1 MRRLPVLASASGGL
15 EQPFGCFFLTFVGV
29 AVGWLGRAGE
39 TRELPLCEVSPGSS
53 SLSPD
58 LFDRAYV
65 DLAVDNGGVA
75 ALFGSVMGDEYPA
88 ELAPNS
94 LVTWSVLYE
103 ALETVDLSS
112 GSVLVDLACGTGGLG
127 LWLARE
133 SGADLIGVDWSP
145 EAVRQATERTSSFA
159 LGGRASFRVG
169 LLTDTGLDDGVAD
182 AVVCFDS
189 FQFAS
194 DPGRC
199 AEEIARVLRRGG
211 RFVMTGWTCFHG
223 NGDEPVDVEAVLGGG
238 GLVLDSYV
246 IREDLRALERAVF
259 EAAAA
264 VGPGESRALDML
276 REEAREV
283 LSDLDEFDRIMV
295 TATKP

>member
-1 MRRLPVLASASGGL
+1 MSEA
-15 EQPFGCFFLTFVGV
+15 
-29 AVGWLGRAGE
+29 
-39 TRELPLCEVSPGSS
+39 SPGSS

-65 DLAVDNGGVA
+65 DLAADDGGVT

-88 ELAPNS
+88 DLAPNS
-94 LVTWSVLYE
+94 LVTWSVLDE
-103 ALETVDLSS
+103 VSETVDLSS
-112 GSVLVDLACGTGGLG
+112 GSVLVDLACGAGGLG

-145 EAVRQATERTSSFA
+145 EAVRQATERSRGY
-159 LGGRASFRVG
+159 LPEGRSTFRVG
-169 LLTDTGLDDGVAD
+169 LLTDTGLDDAVAD

-189 FQFAS
+189 FQFAP

-199 AEEIARVLRRGG
+199 AGEIARVLRRDG

-238 GLVLDSYV
+238 GLVVDAYV
-246 IREDLRALERAVF
+246 IREDLRTLERAVF
-259 EAAAA
+259 EVAAA
-264 VGPGESRALDML
+264 VDPGESRALDML

-283 LSDLDEFDRIMV
+283 LPGLDEFDRVMV

>member
-1 MRRLPVLASASGGL
+1 LP
-15 EQPFGCFFLTFVGV
+15 
-29 AVGWLGRAGE
+29 
-39 TRELPLCEVSPGSS
+39 
-53 SLSPD
+53 LSPD

-94 LVTWSVLYE
+94 LVTWSVLDE
-103 ALETVDLSS
+103 VLGTVELSPA
-112 GSVLVDLACGTGGLG
+112 SVLVDLACGAGGPG

-133 SGADLIGVDWSP
+133 SGADLIGVDWSR
-145 EAVRQATERTSSFA
+145 EAVRQARERSS
-159 LGGRASFRVG
+159 GYVVEGRATFRVG
-169 LLTDTGLDDGVAD
+169 LLTATGLDDGVAD

-189 FQFAS
+189 FQFAP

-199 AEEIARVLRRGG
+199 AAEIARVLRRGG

-238 GLVLDSYV
+238 GLVVDAYV

-264 VGPGESRALDML
+264 VDPGGSRALAML

-283 LSDLDEFDRIMV
+283 LSDLDEFDRVMV